1 MNLEKNI
8 HSPELAEFL
17 NACRPSS
24 EQAINALQSLMDL
37 LENSTSNDR
46 GIRLLTELKQF
57 TKSRSADEMRS
68 EFHFH
73 FLDMEIPGNLNET
86 IRLQLLQLPSTFAPE
101 EWSFTFFEGLSR
113 YTFSEFHDKQ
123 MVELGCGNGWITIS
137 MALKYNCRK
146 IFGLDINPRAIL
158 SSKIN
163 LYLNAYDDQNALI
176 RFSDGR
182 SLLEAVEFKVSDLLS
197 CFYTDRQSDFDV
209 IIGCIPQVLAPDEGI
224 DQSMISDS
232 TNDDFLHSLSNY
244 TAEQGYVEDK
254 FGLGLIARSV
264 EESIEMLKPQG
275 KLILNLG
282 ERPRREVLERLVK
295 RRGLL
300 INRIWTRKVEQAN
313 DTDIDSLVRLE
324 KEMNH
329 HFEFYTDL
337 HSETPI
343 NARTAKLFASR
354 GGRIYHNLSVYECKF
369 DFYTETQVLFD
380 ELKNE
385 LFSEAKTGLDLDY
398 TDSTKKEE
406 KIRFLSELIKD
417 LRKTPFFPYE
427 DNQGSHAFRNYL
439 SDFLSAYQHVHFS
452 EEHVLVAPNLAT
464 LIENVRTIYAPKSL
478 FLSEPLFKLFPD
490 SGSHE
495 EVISVPT
502 CSKELNSLIEQIR
515 PQIVFASIS
524 NNQNFSGEAFLR
536 IVESCK
542 RSNSR
547 LFLDLSECFEL
558 SSSPQSI
565 GVFQYLAENPLPLH
579 VTLVGELSKNQI
591 YSDLKTCFAI
601 STNTS
606 VLSYLRNAAE
616 YSYSRSP
623 YLAQLFYSILL
634 KDLTGFHMKSSKNTA
649 SNQPLE
655 KENDQMRSIFITPTA
670 SVNAAFQHSSIK
682 GNDYSIDEQTIRF
695 DYGENELN
703 CPDDLKIS
711 ILESFTRQ
719 SMELEEY
726 DPKQVIKHFVSQRFG
741 LRHGDQMYYGN
752 GVAPLFAAL
761 AKKINAEDGTILI
774 PQGAYGYFYGT
785 AQFHNV
791 KIQIIPTDEENA
803 FLPTATSLKEALRGI
818 RNPWLFLN
826 FPLVNPTGACWTNDL
841 LRSLLEIDE
850 IQDTKII
857 IDTVFSGLEFNGP
870 GSFPILTEK
879 EDDLNYVLLGGI
891 SKEYSAG
898 GIRFGYALS
907 NFCSDLSPAINYVPH
922 KTVLHAVKKIYSKY
936 LDADQRVLHALEAQ
950 TGILQERAVKLTTL
964 LRQHGWTVV
973 SPQGGLFL
981 VAKPTTLIGKTCKL
995 RSGEEI
1001 EIDAT
1006 SIGKI
1011 LHDKV
1016 NLLINNDQWTGIPGF
1031 CRFVLSVE
1039 ESTFKEGIKRIE
1051 QFHTE
1056 LNNL

>member
-1 MNLEKNI
+1 MNLERNNI
-8 HSPELAEFL
+8 STELSDFL
-17 NACRPSS
+17 DTCKQSS
-24 EQAINALQSLMDL
+24 EKAIGVLQSLIDQLEHPEEQSKGIQL
-37 LENSTSNDR
+37 LN
-46 GIRLLTELKQF
+46 ELKHF
-57 TKSRSADEMRS
+57 AKSITADDMRN

-73 FLDMEIPGNLNET
+73 FLEMEIPGNMNDT

-101 EWSFTFFEGLSR
+101 DWSFTFFEGLSR

-163 LYLNAYDDQNALI
+163 LFLNAFDDQGTLI

-197 CFYTDRQSDFDV
+197 CFYTSRESDFDV

-224 DQSMISDS
+224 DQSMISE
-232 TNDDFLHSLSNY
+232 TANDDFLHSLSNY

-300 INRIWTRKVEQAN
+300 ISRIWTRKVEQAN

-343 NARTAKLFASR
+343 NARTAKLFATK

-398 TDSTKKEE
+398 ADSNKKEE
-406 KIRFLSELIKD
+406 KIRFLSELTKD
-417 LRKTPFFPYE
+417 LRTTPFFPYE
-427 DNQGSHAFRNYL
+427 DNLGSQSFRNYL
-439 SDFLSAYQHVHFS
+439 SDFLSAYQHVNFS
-452 EEHVLVAPNLAT
+452 EDQILVTPNLAT
-464 LIENVRTIYAPKSL
+464 LIENVRDIFCPKAL
-478 FLSEPLFKLFPD
+478 FLSEPLFNLFPD
-490 SGSHE
+490 LAAHE
-495 EVISVPT
+495 EVISVPS
-502 CSKELNSLIEQIR
+502 CSKELNSLIEKIR
-515 PQIVFASIS
+515 PQIVFASIRD
-524 NNQNFSGEAFLR
+524 NHTFSGEAFLR

-542 RSNSR
+542 RANSR

-565 GVFQYLAENPLPLH
+565 GVFQYLAENDLPLH

-591 YSDLKTCFAI
+591 YSDLSTCFAI
-601 STNTS
+601 STNKTL
-606 VLSYLRNAAE
+606 VYNLRNAAE
-616 YSYSRSP
+616 FSYSRSP

-634 KDLTGFHMKSSKNTA
+634 KDLTGFHMKNVKNTE
-649 SNQPLE
+649 SIQLLQE
-655 KENDQMRSIFITPTA
+655 ENEQMRSIFITPTTT
-670 SVNAAFQHSSIK
+670 VNASFQHSSIK
-682 GNDYSIDEQTIRF
+682 GNELAVNASTVRF

-719 SMELEEY
+719 SLEQDDY
-726 DPKQVIKHFVSQRFG
+726 DPKLLIKRFVTERFG
-741 LRHGDQMYYGN
+741 LKYGDYLYYGN
-752 GVAPLFAAL
+752 GVAPLFAAI
-761 AKKINAEDGTILI
+761 AKKIKEENGTLLI
-774 PQGAYGYFYGT
+774 PRGAYGYFYGT
-785 AQFHNV
+785 AQFHGV
-791 KIQIIPTDEENA
+791 KIRVIPTDVA
-803 FLPTATSLKEALRGI
+803 QSFIPSPSAVKEALNDI
-818 RNPWLFLN
+818 ENPWIFLN
-826 FPLVNPTGACWTNDL
+826 FPLVNPTGACWSNEQ
-841 LRSLLEIDE
+841 LESILTLDE
-850 IQDTKII
+850 IRNSRLI
-857 IDTVFSGLEFNGP
+857 IDTVFSGLEFKGP

-879 EDDLNYVLLGGI
+879 EVELNYILLGGI

-907 NFCSDLSPAINYVPH
+907 NFCSDLGNRINYKPH
-922 KTVLHAVKKIYSKY
+922 RTVLYAVKKIYSKY
-936 LDADQRVLHALEAQ
+936 LDRDLRVLHSLNEQ
-950 TGILQERAVKLTTL
+950 TSLLSERAKLL
-964 LRQHGWTVV
+964 GDVLQQNGWTVL
-973 SPQGGLFL
+973 PPEGGLFL
-981 VAKPTTLIGKTCKL
+981 VAKPDSLLGKTCKL
-995 RSGEEI
+995 SNGEELTV
-1001 EIDAT
+1001 DAT
-1006 SIGKI
+1006 SIGRI
-1011 LHDKV
+1011 MHDKV
-1016 NLLINNDQWTGIPGF
+1016 NFLINNDRWTGIPGY
-1031 CRFVLSVE
+1031 CRFVLSVQE
-1039 ESTFKEGIKRIE
+1039 KTFNEGLQRIK

-1056 LNNL
+1056 I

>member
-1 MNLEKNI
+1 MNVEKTK
-8 HSPELAEFL
+8 L
-17 NACRPSS
+17 SS
-24 EQAINALQSLMDL
+24 ELSDFLATCKVSSEGAISALQSLMEL
-37 LENSTSNDR
+37 LEVQSLPNR
-46 GIRLLTELKQF
+46 GIQLLNDLRQF
-57 TKSRSADEMRS
+57 AEQRTAEEMRS

-73 FLDMEIPGNLNET
+73 FLEMEIPGNLNES
-86 IRLQLLQLPSTFAPE
+86 IRVKLLQLPSTFAPE
-101 EWSFTFFEGLSR
+101 DWSFTFFEGLSR

-146 IFGLDINPRAIL
+146 IYGLDINPRAIL

-163 LYLNAYDDQNALI
+163 LYLNAFDENGTLN
-176 RFSDGR
+176 RFTDGR
-182 SLLEAVEFKVSDLLS
+182 SLLDAVEFRVSDLLS
-197 CFYTDRQSDFDV
+197 CFYTSRESDFDV
-209 IIGCIPQVLAPDEGI
+209 IIGCIPQVLAPDAGI
-224 DQSMISDS
+224 DQAMISES
-232 TNDDFLHSLSNY
+232 ANDDFLHSLSNY

-343 NARTAKLFASR
+343 NARTAKLFATK

-369 DFYTETQVLFD
+369 DFYTETQVLFE

-385 LFSEAKTGLDLDY
+385 LFAEAKTGLDLDY

-406 KIRFLSELIKD
+406 KIRFLSELTKD

-427 DNQGSHAFRNYL
+427 DNQGSISFRSYL
-439 SDFLSAYQHVHFS
+439 SDFLSAYQHVHFT
-452 EEHVLVAPNLAT
+452 EEHILVTPNLAT
-464 LIENVRTIYAPKSL
+464 LIENVRDIYCPKSI
-478 FLSEPLFKLFPD
+478 FLSEPLFNLFPD
-490 SGSHE
+490 LASHG
-495 EVISVPT
+495 EVISVPS
-502 CSKELNSLIEQIR
+502 CSKELNSLIEKIC
-515 PQIVFASIS
+515 PQIVFASVR

-542 RSNSR
+542 RANSR

-558 SSSPQSI
+558 SSSPESI
-565 GVFQYLAENPLPLH
+565 GVFQFLAENPLPVH

-601 STNTS
+601 SSNKTLLHN
-606 VLSYLRNAAE
+606 LRNSAE

-623 YLAQLFYSILL
+623 YMAQLFYSILL
-634 KDLTGFHMKSSKNTA
+634 KDLTGFHMKSSKL
-649 SNQPLE
+649 SESIHLLE
-655 KENDQMRSIFITPTA
+655 EETEQMRSIYITPTPT
-670 SVNAAFQHSSIK
+670 VNAAFQHSSIK
-682 GNDYSIDEQTIRF
+682 GNELHVDANTVRF

-719 SMELEEY
+719 SLTAEDY
-726 DPKQVIKHFVSQRFG
+726 DPKSVIKHFVAQRFG
-741 LRHGDQMYYGN
+741 LRHAEMMYYGN

-761 AKKINAEDGTILI
+761 AKKIKEENGTLLI

-785 AQFHNV
+785 AQFHGV
-791 KIQIIPTDEENA
+791 KIQILPTFVGNS
-803 FLPTATSLKEALRGI
+803 FLPDAASIKEALAELE
-818 RNPWLFLN
+818 NPWLFLN
-826 FPLVNPTGACWTNDL
+826 FPLVNPTGACWTNQHIHSIL
-841 LRSLLEIDE
+841 SLEE
-850 IQDTKII
+850 MKKTRII
-857 IDTVFSGLEFNGP
+857 IDTVFSGLEFNGISP
-870 GSFPILTEK
+870 YTAMAETEDK
-879 EDDLNYVLLGGI
+879 LSYIVLGGI

-907 NFCSDLSPAINYVPH
+907 NFCNDLNSKINYIPH
-922 KTVLHAVKKIYSKY
+922 STVLYAAKRIYSKY
-936 LDADQRVLHALEAQ
+936 LDSDPRVLQSLEHQ
-950 TGILQERAVKLTTL
+950 RTILKERSQVLSNV
-964 LRQHGWTVV
+964 LREFGWTVV
-973 SPQGGLFL
+973 PPQGGLFL
-981 VAKPTTLIGKTCKL
+981 VAEPTALLGRSYQLQNGTTLH
-995 RSGEEI
+995 
-1001 EIDAT
+1001 IDA
-1006 SIGKI
+1006 SNIGLLMHEKA
-1011 LHDKV
+1011 
-1016 NLLINNDQWTGIPGF
+1016 NFLINNDQWTGIPGF

-1039 ESTFKEGIKRIE
+1039 KSTFEEGIKRIE